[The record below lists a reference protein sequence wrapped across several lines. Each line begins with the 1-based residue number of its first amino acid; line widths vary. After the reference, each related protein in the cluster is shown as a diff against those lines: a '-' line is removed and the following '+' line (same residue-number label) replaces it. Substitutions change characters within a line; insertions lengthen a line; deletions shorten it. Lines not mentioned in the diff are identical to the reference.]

1 MRTGIIGTGSAVP
14 PRVVD
19 NETLARTLP
28 VSADWIGERTGV
40 LERRYLHSDLA
51 TSDLAIEAAGEA
63 LADAGVDPEEID
75 VIVVGTSTPDHP
87 QPATG
92 CLVQHR
98 LGAVNAAAFDVN
110 SVCTSFVYALDV
122 ARSMLGSDAR
132 RRFALVLGADTYS
145 RIIDPL
151 DHRSSVLF
159 GDAAGAV
166 VLGPVPEPQGVLAT
180 MLRSD
185 GHLNGLVGV
194 HGGGSRAPLTPA
206 SLAAG
211 EDRFAMR
218 GREVRDY
225 VERVVPLVLEDLL
238 KEAEVTLDDVDHVV
252 PHQANARLLTA
263 CFADLGIE
271 GDRLHL
277 SCPRYGN
284 TAAAS
289 IPLTL
294 HDSVR
299 SQRIR
304 AGDLVAFVG
313 VGGGMSAGGALVRW
327 SEPGTGVPR

>member
-1 MRTGIIGTGSAVP
+1 MRTGIIGTGAAVP
-14 PRVVD
+14 PRIVD
-19 NETLARTLP
+19 NETLARTLS
-28 VSADWIGERTGV
+28 VSAEWIAERTGV
-40 LERRYLHSDLA
+40 LERRYVPSDLA
-51 TSDLAIEAAGEA
+51 TSDLAVEAAWGA
-63 LADAGVDPEEID
+63 LADAGVDPGEID

-87 QPATG
+87 QPATA

-145 RIIDPL
+145 RIVDPV

-159 GDAAGAV
+159 GDGAGAV
-166 VLGPVPEPQGVLAT
+166 VLGPVPDPDGVLT
-180 MLRSD
+180 TTLRTD
-185 GHLNGLVGV
+185 GHLSGIVGV
-194 HGGGSRAPLTPA
+194 HGGGSRAPLTAA
-206 SLAAG
+206 SLAKG
-211 EDRFAMR
+211 EDRFSML

-225 VERVVPLVLEDLL
+225 VERVVPMILEDLV

-263 CFADLGIE
+263 CFASLGVE
-271 GDRLHL
+271 GARLHL

-289 IPLTL
+289 IPLTV
-294 HDSVR
+294 HDAVR
-299 SQRIR
+299 AQRIR
-304 AGDLVAFVG
+304 PGDLVAFVG
-313 VGGGMSAGGALVRW
+313 VGGGMSAGGALIRW
-327 SEPGTGVPR
+327 SASGTGVPR

>member
-19 NETLARTLP
+19 NESVARTLP
-28 VSADWIGERTGV
+28 VSAEWIAERTGV
-40 LERRYLHSDLA
+40 LERRYLHSNLA
-51 TSDLAIEAAGEA
+51 TSDLAVEAAREA
-63 LADAGVDPEEID
+63 LTDAGVDPEELD

-122 ARSMLGSDAR
+122 ARSMLVSDVR

-145 RIIDPL
+145 RIVDPL

-159 GDAAGAV
+159 GDGAGAV
-166 VLGPVPEPQGVLAT
+166 VLGPVAEPEGVLT
-180 MLRSD
+180 TTLRTD
-185 GHLNGLVGV
+185 GHLSEIVGV
-194 HGGGSRAPLTPA
+194 HGGGSRAPLTTA

-211 EDRFAMR
+211 EDRFAMQ

-225 VERVVPLVLEDLL
+225 VEWAVPTILEDLV
-238 KEAEVTLDDVDHVV
+238 KGAEVTLDDLDHVV

-263 CFADLGIE
+263 CFAGLGIE
-271 GDRLHL
+271 GPRLHL

-289 IPLTL
+289 IPLTV
-294 HDSVR
+294 HESVR

-304 AGDLVAFVG
+304 PGDLVAFVG

-327 SEPGTGVPR
+327 SAPGTGVPR